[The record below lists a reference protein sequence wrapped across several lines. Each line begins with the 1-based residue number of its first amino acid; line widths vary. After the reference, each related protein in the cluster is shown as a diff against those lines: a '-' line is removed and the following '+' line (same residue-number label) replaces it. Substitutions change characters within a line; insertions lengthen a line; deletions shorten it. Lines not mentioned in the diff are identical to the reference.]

1 MERNIKEYSKPL
13 MVMEKFVPQ
22 EYCSGCAET
31 GEQVYTKVKGVYYAD
46 IFNGNIGYEGSY
58 GSSDGKCQMTQEA
71 FNYGYSPNGV
81 TNSQHIGTRRWY
93 YNVTLYTPN
102 TTSTNGKSYNNYN
115 YFSPISGYEHVDIYV
130 DVSKCYI
137 WKNGAPSDV
146 TIIDGTPQ
154 KTFS

>member
-31 GEQVYTKVKGVYYAD
+31 GEQVFSKLKEVYYAD
-46 IFNGNIGYEGSY
+46 IFDATTWDGNY
-58 GSSDGKCQMTQEA
+58 GSSDGVCQMIEEA
-71 FNYGYSPNGV
+71 FNKGYSPNGV
-81 TNSQHIGTRRWY
+81 TQHSGATHRWY
-93 YNVTLYTPN
+93 RSVTLYRPN
-102 TTSTNGKSYNNYN
+102 TTSTNRKPYNNPN
-115 YFSPISGYEHVDIYV
+115 YFSPIAGYEHVDIYV
-130 DVSKCYI
+130 DVHNCYI